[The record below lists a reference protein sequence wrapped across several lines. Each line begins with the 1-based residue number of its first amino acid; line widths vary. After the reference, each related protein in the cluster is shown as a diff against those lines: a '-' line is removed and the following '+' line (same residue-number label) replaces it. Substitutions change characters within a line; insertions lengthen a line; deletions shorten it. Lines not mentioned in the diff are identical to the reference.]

1 MSKDFKFEIQ
11 TLNQYLVLLE
21 ITSGISKKLTL
32 VIHMAQCTT
41 IYRPYTY
48 FQLSHFILVLQE
60 AQIKHNEV
68 LILMAS
74 NAMEDLETGG
84 ENETEQ
90 INIVKNLLY
99 LLRWEKS
106 QSGKKASRYCI
117 VHFIELNTLKP
128 NKR

>member
-1 MSKDFKFEIQ
+1 
-11 TLNQYLVLLE
+11 
-21 ITSGISKKLTL
+21 
-32 VIHMAQCTT
+32 MAQGTT
-41 IYRPYTY
+41 IYRPYNA

-117 VHFIELNTLKP
+117 VHVIELST
-128 NKR
+128 

>member
-1 MSKDFKFEIQ
+1 MFCI
-11 TLNQYLVLLE
+11 
-21 ITSGISKKLTL
+21 
-32 VIHMAQCTT
+32 
-41 IYRPYTY
+41 
-48 FQLSHFILVLQE
+48 FQLSHFIFVLQE

-74 NAMEDLETGG
+74 NAMEDLEPGG

-106 QSGKKASRYCI
+106 QSGKKASRYSKIYC
-117 VHFIELNTLKP
+117 FILTYMHVTL
-128 NKR
+128 